1 MGIRALFFDFDG
13 VLWDS
18 EVASL
23 RAWQEAFRAH
33 GAEMSLEL
41 YGRMLG
47 TIGGADP
54 IEELERMIGRS
65 VDREEVRE
73 HRWRRKLELVGQL
86 EPRPGVLS
94 YLDGARERGLGLAVV
109 STDDME
115 WITTGLSILGLL
127 RAWDFIECAG
137 GDRARAK
144 PSPTLYLTALK
155 RLRLRPGEAIAIE
168 DSPNGIR
175 AAKDAGLYCLAFA
188 NDVSR
193 HFDLTAADA
202 RVDSLEELP
211 LDDLIRM
218 AGDG

>member
-1 MGIRALFFDFDG
+1 LGIRALFFDFDG

-23 RAWQEAFRAH
+23 RSWQETFRAH

-54 IEELERMIGRS
+54 LDELEHMIGRS
-65 VDREEVRE
+65 VDREEVQQR
-73 HRWRRKLELVGQL
+73 RWRRKLELVGRL
-86 EPRPGVLS
+86 EPRPGVRA
-94 YLDGARERGLGLAVV
+94 YLDEARRRGLGLAVV

-127 RAWDFIECAG
+127 QVWDFIECAG
-137 GDRARAK
+137 GDPARAK
-144 PSPTLYLTALK
+144 PSPALYLAALH
-155 RLRLRPGEAIAIE
+155 RLHLTPHEAIAIE

-193 HFDLTAADA
+193 RFDLTAADA

-211 LDDLIRM
+211 LDELIRM
-218 AGDG
+218 AGSG